1 MTKTFANTCSHR
13 DLIDLAVEYSM
24 VRSTVHFNGLN
35 AKQQGAVLRT
45 ITKIAEQL
53 PPLS

>member
-13 DLIDLAVEYSM
+13 DLIDLAVEYAM

-35 AKQQGAVLRT
+35 GKQQAAVIRQ

-53 PPLS
+53 APLS